1 MENINEND
9 ENLLT
14 LDEIISQIKQ
24 IYRETKSEQCE
35 SCRYLAF
42 AKKMQK
48 LNYSTEILSEILLEI
63 QEQEDFELKR
73 WTKTFKPTMTYV
85 GSATLAS
92 YISNWVSTMFMS
104 NTDFG
109 IGLII
114 LVFVFLVVY
123 AVLGGIII
131 PFIINFDV
139 KRTKTKLFIRFLQ
152 KYIKEVKINSFTK
165 KK

>member
-1 MENINEND
+1 
-9 ENLLT
+9 
-14 LDEIISQIKQ
+14 
-24 IYRETKSEQCE
+24 
-35 SCRYLAF
+35 
-42 AKKMQK
+42 
-48 LNYSTEILSEILLEI
+48 
-63 QEQEDFELKR
+63 
-73 WTKTFKPTMTYV
+73 MTYV

-123 AVLGGIII
+123 AVLSGIII